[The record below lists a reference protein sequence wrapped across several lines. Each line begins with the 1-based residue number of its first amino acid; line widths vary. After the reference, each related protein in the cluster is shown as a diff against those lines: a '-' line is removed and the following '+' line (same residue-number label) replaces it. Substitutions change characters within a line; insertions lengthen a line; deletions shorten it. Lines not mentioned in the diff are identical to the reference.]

1 MRAVLVFVVVTTAS
15 ADTRELPTWTH
26 IKQLGRCRVQLEPVD
41 RDELRTAMQDRLVA
55 PVQVQISPL
64 GDHVESMRSTQ
75 MPAPKLAP
83 KTVTEARQLA
93 RDFLVANADLFGVSF
108 ELPNIDLVP
117 AHATRGWAFTGS
129 VRRTVVVSQSYE
141 VSSQVDIELDPRG
154 RITFASVGTALMP
167 RFAICDGPQLRKLD
181 PKLLAHVV
189 GAPLPYGAVDRADI
203 HSIDLGVIAIDELTF
218 AVGYQIVVDHDHH
231 RWRFAIDGDTGD
243 VISIQDLL

>member
-1 MRAVLVFVVVTTAS
+1 
-15 ADTRELPTWTH
+15 
-26 IKQLGRCRVQLEPVD
+26 
-41 RDELRTAMQDRLVA
+41 MQDRLVA
-55 PVQVQISPL
+55 AVQVQVSPL

-75 MPAPKLAP
+75 LPAPKIAP
-83 KTVTEARQLA
+83 RTATEARQLA

-117 AHATRGWAFTGS
+117 AHATRGWAFTAS

-154 RITFASVGTALMP
+154 RVTFASVGTGLMP
-167 RFAICDGPQLRKLD
+167 RFSICDGPQLRKLD
-181 PKLLAHVV
+181 PKLLAHVL
-189 GAPLPYGAVDRADI
+189 GAQLPYGPVDRADI
-203 HSIDLGVIAIDELTF
+203 HSIDGGVIPIDELTF
-218 AVGYQIVVDHDHH
+218 AVGYQIVVDHDRH